1 MMSESS
7 RELIWVPILHTQAD
21 MGSLSESLRSLYSK
35 RLGKGEWERH
45 VEGVADMWRG
55 IQDKIEQLDLDYR
68 ALRLYQDGL
77 PTCGHEGEIVRDLA
91 RAGSQNHRLLISLMD
106 KGAVL
111 TGTESADLLLEEYKL
126 VQEMLGSFQSGAPGN
141 PDEIQRN
148 RRKALLKERDR
159 YIAGRIDETLLQGE
173 TGLIFLG
180 LLHSLQ
186 DELPQDIQLMPLD
199 RLYRA
204 RKDVPL

>member
-1 MMSESS
+1 MVSESI

-35 RLGKGEWERH
+35 SLGKGEWERH
-45 VEGVADMWRG
+45 IEGVADMWRA
-55 IQDKIEQLDLDYR
+55 IEDKIERLDLDYG

-77 PTCGHEGEIVRDLA
+77 PNCGYEGDIVRDLA

-111 TGTESADLLLEEYKL
+111 TGTESAGLLLEEYRL
-126 VQEMLGSFQSGAPGN
+126 VQEMLESLQSGAPGN
-141 PDEIQRN
+141 RNEVQRA
-148 RRKALLKERDR
+148 RRKALLKERDQ
-159 YIAGRIDETLLQGE
+159 YIARRIAETLHHGE

-180 LLHSLQ
+180 LLHGLQ
-186 DELPQDIQLMPLD
+186 DDLPQDISNT
-199 RLYRA
+199 
-204 RKDVPL
+204 